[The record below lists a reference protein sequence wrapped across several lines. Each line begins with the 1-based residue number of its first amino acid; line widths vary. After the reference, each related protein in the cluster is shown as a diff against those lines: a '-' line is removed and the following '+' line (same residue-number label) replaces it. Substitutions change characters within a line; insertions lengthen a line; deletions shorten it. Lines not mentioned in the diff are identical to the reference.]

1 MERIGEA
8 YWMKTNGVE
17 HYVAWIIPMR
27 SWCLRGKD
35 KDNDHHLEKLKK
47 CLRES
52 SRIFNIEMKSINR
65 NHANKSRKQI
75 LQHSEILLQHTNL
88 FPSS

>member
-1 MERIGEA
+1 MERFGEV

-17 HYVAWIIPMR
+17 HCVAWIIPMR
-27 SWCLRGKD
+27 SWSLRVKG

-65 NHANKSRKQI
+65 KHANKSKKQI
-75 LQHSEILLQHTNL
+75 LQHCEILLQHTNL
-88 FPSS
+88 FQSS